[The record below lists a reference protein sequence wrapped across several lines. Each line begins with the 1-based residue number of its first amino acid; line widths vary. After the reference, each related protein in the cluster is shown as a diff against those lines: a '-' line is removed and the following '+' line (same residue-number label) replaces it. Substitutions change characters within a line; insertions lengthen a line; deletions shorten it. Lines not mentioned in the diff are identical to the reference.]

1 MKHILCGVAIGLI
14 TALSVTTIPA
24 QAQDTLPAGNAEAG
38 AIVFKKCLVCHK
50 VGPDATNGVG
60 PLLNDVV
67 DRPAGTFAGYNY
79 SAAMRNSGLVWDEPT
94 LTTYL
99 HGPRKLVPGTKMTF
113 PGLPKDQDIAD
124 VIAYLKGFKADGQ
137 PATP

>member
-1 MKHILCGVAIGLI
+1 MIRILFGVAVCLFV
-14 TALSVTTIPA
+14 AASPV
-24 QAQDTLPAGNAEAG
+24 QAQEAPSPGMAEAG
-38 AIVFKKCLVCHK
+38 ATVFKKCLVCHK
-50 VGPDATNGVG
+50 VGPEATNGVG
-60 PLLNDVV
+60 PLLNGVV
-67 DRPAGTFAGYNY
+67 GRPAATYPGYNY

-124 VIAYLKGFKADGQ
+124 VIAYLKQFNAAGE